1 MATLTYAV
9 FQEGLGWTP
18 EVANTEVAGSGVF
31 NNPRPISAIRVTLS
45 GNTSGIGLQYLVHI
59 PRLGWEP
66 AVSSGVVSGREPDI
80 QDVNSQRRFR
90 MDKLSMNLI
99 NAAHRAQLTCDVFPV
114 GIGWLG
120 GVVTKSNIEIGIANI
135 PIQAIRLVYTEFL

>member
-18 EVANTEVAGSGVF
+18 DAKNTEVAGSGML
-31 NNPRPISAIRVTLS
+31 NDPRPISAIRVTLT
-45 GNTSGIGLQYLVHI
+45 GNTSGIGLQYLVHF

-66 AVSSGVVSGREPDI
+66 AGSSGSISGREPGV

-90 MDKLSMNLI
+90 MDKLSINLI
-99 NAAHRAQLTCDVFPV
+99 DAGHRAQLTCDVFAI

-120 GVVTKSNIEIGIANI
+120 GVVTKSNIEIGLANT
-135 PIQAIRLVYTEFL
+135 PIQAVRFVYTEFF